1 MPVTAARPIRAYQSS
16 AVGSRAPA
24 RQAAMYPRTT
34 MAATASSRRTPRRL
48 DRCGNSDRPAR
59 LVSRGSGAGCPR
71 LARTNWLMTTS
82 LVSPVGAR
90 ARNGSTGA
98 PRPATAPPASRPRRR
113 GAAAQQE
120 QADHGQRDQGPQLDG
135 RGEAERHAAPGQPA
149 TVREPV
155 AVEHQQRT
163 DQAEQV
169 QPGLEQEGVRRDQGV
184 RVHGVDPAGDPR
196 GHRTPVPD
204 QQAEQGDTGR
214 VRGRGEQPGDGQA
227 PGAAGHLGQQGH
239 RRHQHD
245 AARRLHHDEVAVRD
259 HAADQPHGVAELD
272 AIVVLGHAEQVARP
286 GQLVKPQKR
295 GGGRAYRDHR
305 VHQPRRLDP
314 AQRNAR
320 LGRSGH
326 GDAIASRHDITF
338 CN

>member
-1 MPVTAARPIRAYQSS
+1 MAGQVREQRQ
-16 AVGSRAPA
+16 A
-24 RQAAMYPRTT
+24 RQVGQPRQRRR
-34 MAATASSRRTPRRL
+34 MRDVGPVELAGDYVVDQPGRGQCQERQHRRAEAHHGSSGQQAETPR
-48 DRCGNSDRPAR
+48 P
-59 LVSRGSGAGCPR
+59 
-71 LARTNWLMTTS
+71 
-82 LVSPVGAR
+82 
-90 ARNGSTGA
+90 
-98 PRPATAPPASRPRRR
+98 
-113 GAAAQQE
+113 AQQE

-135 RGEAERHAAPGQPA
+135 RGEAERHAAPDQPA
-149 TVREPV
+149 AVREPV
-155 AVEHQQRT
+155 AIEHQQRG

-169 QPGLEQEGVRRDQGV
+169 HPGLEQERVRRDQGV

-196 GHRTPVPD
+196 GHRAPVPD
-204 QQAEQGDTGR
+204 QQADQGDTGR

-272 AIVVLGHAEQVARP
+272 AIVVLGHAEQEARP

-338 CN
+338 CS